1 MSRDLLKLLRRVLG
15 SELSRR
21 RRHRGTGLVV
31 VAVLS
36 LAVYG
41 LDHLLRT
48 PTMSPP
54 HGGTEL
60 TCAVVNV
67 HDGDTITARCP
78 AGRLRVRVW
87 GIDAPE
93 IGQRPWGYRSRDRL
107 KALLGPSHQ
116 VRIQVVDTDT
126 YGRSVGRLYVGG
138 EDLGLQMVRV
148 GQAIVYR
155 HYNDS
160 SEYRQAETVA
170 RKARR
175 GIWSKPGSQQNPA
188 AWRHLN
194 SR

>member
-1 MSRDLLKLLRRVLG
+1 MPRDLLKLLRRLLG
-15 SELSRR
+15 IELSRR
-21 RRHRGTGLVV
+21 RRRRGTSLVV
-31 VAVLS
+31 VALLS
-36 LAVYG
+36 LAVFG

-48 PTMSPP
+48 PSMPP
-54 HGGTEL
+54 PQGGTKL
-60 TCAVVNV
+60 TCAVLNV

-126 YGRSVGRLYVGG
+126 YGRSVGRLYVDGR
-138 EDLGLQMVRV
+138 DLGLQMVRA

-160 SEYRQAETVA
+160 TAYREAEAAA
-170 RKARR
+170 RKAQR